1 MADMATLKQDSDEPS
16 PFENEFETFNPEFA
30 TELSNK
36 LEHLSPRNDCASTI
50 DMYDERLHEMTASY
64 SEISFD
70 SQNSPPDVSVSENR
84 SLAASPGSSE
94 LDFAGKKGAVE
105 RGQRFQELSLDSDS
119 KRPDKLEL
127 RRSNQYP
134 SSNIDGNPF
143 HQAMDDLCLEGTVTK
158 EGDMV
163 LFVAEDLETKIKLSS
178 PVTKKGD
185 TPPFPGSRISTP
197 CLYRQALMP
206 QLPIIDPNVLNDLEI
221 EVRRVATSV
230 DTLTENLAGILRSV
244 SALTVEC
251 LEVYRDAV
259 CKTCDAVDSN
269 IKSMYQLMAKCEELS
284 KSMKPIYKLAEQIK
298 GIKRLLD
305 LFENAMNV

>member
-1 MADMATLKQDSDEPS
+1 MADMGRARAKSDEPS
-16 PFENEFETFNPEFA
+16 TFESEFETFNPEFA

-36 LEHLSPRNDCASTI
+36 LEHLSPRNDCVSTI

-84 SLAASPGSSE
+84 SVTASPESSDF
-94 LDFAGKKGAVE
+94 DFACKKVAAE
-105 RGQRFQELSLDSDS
+105 KSRRFQESVQDGDS
-119 KRPDKLEL
+119 KRPDKLDL
-127 RRSNQYP
+127 RRSNHY
-134 SSNIDGNPF
+134 SDGNSF
-143 HQAMDDLCLEGTVTK
+143 HQPMDDLCLEGTVTK

-206 QLPIIDPNVLNDLEI
+206 QLPVIDPNVLNDLEM

-259 CKTCDAVDSN
+259 CKTCDAIDSN

-284 KSMKPIYKLAEQIK
+284 KLMKPIYKLADQIK

-305 LFENAMNV
+305 LFENAMNI

>member
-1 MADMATLKQDSDEPS
+1 MADMATSKQKSDEPS

-36 LEHLSPRNDCASTI
+36 LEHLSPRNDCVSTI
-50 DMYDERLHEMTASY
+50 DMYDERLNEMTASY

-70 SQNSPPDVSVSENR
+70 SQNSPPDVSISENR
-84 SLAASPGSSE
+84 SLAASPGSSD
-94 LDFAGKKGAVE
+94 LDFAGKKGVVE
-105 RGQRFQELSLDSDS
+105 KSLRIQESCQDGDS
-119 KRPDKLEL
+119 KRPDKLDL
-127 RRSNQYP
+127 RRSNHY
-134 SSNIDGNPF
+134 SASNTDCNPF

-206 QLPIIDPNVLNDLEI
+206 HLPVIDPNVLNDLEI

-284 KSMKPIYKLAEQIK
+284 KLMKPIYKLAEQIK

-305 LFENAMNV
+305 LFENAMNI

>member
-1 MADMATLKQDSDEPS
+1 MADMATQKEEAEKEV
-16 PFENEFETFNPEFA
+16 PFENDFETFNPEFA

-36 LEHLSPRNDCASTI
+36 LEHLSPRNDCVSTI
-50 DMYDERLHEMTASY
+50 DMYDERLNEMTASY

-70 SQNSPPDVSVSENR
+70 SRNSPDVSISENR
-84 SLAASPGSSE
+84 SLATSPGSSD
-94 LDFAGKKGAVE
+94 LDFAGKKGVVE
-105 RGQRFQELSLDSDS
+105 QSPKFQEPGQEGDS

-127 RRSNQYP
+127 RRSNRYTD
-134 SSNIDGNPF
+134 SNIDSNPF
-143 HQAMDDLCLEGTVTK
+143 HQPMEDLCLEGTVTK

-163 LFVAEDLETKIKLSS
+163 LFVAEDLETKIKMSS

-206 QLPIIDPNVLNDLEI
+206 QLPIIDPNVLNDLEM

>member
-1 MADMATLKQDSDEPS
+1 MADMDVGKDKEEDGAQ
-16 PFENEFETFNPEFA
+16 FENEFETFNPEFA

-36 LEHLSPRNDCASTI
+36 LEHLSPRNECVSTI
-50 DMYDERLHEMTASY
+50 DMYDERLNEMTASY

-70 SQNSPPDVSVSENR
+70 SQNSPPDVSISENR
-84 SLAASPGSSE
+84 SSAASPGSSD
-94 LDFAGKKGAVE
+94 LDLAGKKGAIE
-105 RGQRFQELSLDSDS
+105 KSPRIQATGQDGDS
-119 KRPDKLEL
+119 KRPDKLDL
-127 RRSNQYP
+127 TRSSQYTA
-134 SSNIDGNPF
+134 SNIDSNSSRQP
-143 HQAMDDLCLEGTVTK
+143 MDDLCLEGTVTK

-206 QLPIIDPNVLNDLEI
+206 QLPVIDPNVLNDLET

-284 KSMKPIYKLAEQIK
+284 KLMKPIYKLAEQIK

-305 LFENAMNV
+305 LFENAVNI

>member
-1 MADMATLKQDSDEPS
+1 MATTKEEIGGAVSV
-16 PFENEFETFNPEFA
+16 ENEFETFNPEFA

-36 LEHLSPRNDCASTI
+36 LEHLSPRNDCVSTI
-50 DMYDERLHEMTASY
+50 DMYDERLNEMTASY

-70 SQNSPPDVSVSENR
+70 SQNSLDVSISENR
-84 SLAASPGSSE
+84 SLAAAPESTN
-94 LDFAGKKGAVE
+94 LDFGDKKCVEESSRCQE
-105 RGQRFQELSLDSDS
+105 RGQEGDS

-127 RRSNQYP
+127 EKSNRHKA
-134 SSNIDGNPF
+134 SSIDSNPF
-143 HQAMDDLCLEGTVTK
+143 HQPMEDLCLEGTVTK

-163 LFVAEDLETKIKLSS
+163 LFVAEDLEAKIKLSS

-206 QLPIIDPNVLNDLEI
+206 QLPVIDPNVLNDLEM

-284 KSMKPIYKLAEQIK
+284 KSMKPIYKLAEEIK

>member
-1 MADMATLKQDSDEPS
+1 MAEMATREEEVHKAVSV
-16 PFENEFETFNPEFA
+16 ENEFENFNPEFA

-36 LEHLSPRNDCASTI
+36 LEHLSPRNDCVSAI
-50 DMYDERLHEMTASY
+50 DMYDERLNEMTASY

-70 SQNSPPDVSVSENR
+70 SQNSPDISISENR
-84 SLAASPGSSE
+84 SLAASPGSSN
-94 LDFAGKKGAVE
+94 LDFDIKKGVLEESA
-105 RGQRFQELSLDSDS
+105 RFQEAGQEGDT

-127 RRSNQYP
+127 RKSNRHAA
-134 SSNIDGNPF
+134 SNIDSNPF
-143 HQAMDDLCLEGTVTK
+143 HQPMEDLCLEGTVTK

-206 QLPIIDPNVLNDLEI
+206 QLPIIDPNVLNDLEM

-298 GIKRLLD
+298 AIKRLLD

>member
-1 MADMATLKQDSDEPS
+1 MAVMATGKEEGDKAVPL
-16 PFENEFETFNPEFA
+16 ENEFETFNPEFA

-36 LEHLSPRNDCASTI
+36 LEHLSPRNDCVSAI
-50 DMYDERLHEMTASY
+50 DMYDERLNEMTASY

-70 SQNSPPDVSVSENR
+70 SQNSPDVSLSENR
-84 SLAASPGSSE
+84 SLAVSPGSSN
-94 LDFAGKKGAVE
+94 LDFAAKKGVLEESA
-105 RGQRFQELSLDSDS
+105 RFQETGQEGDS

-127 RRSNQYP
+127 KKSNRHAAG
-134 SSNIDGNPF
+134 NIDSNPF
-143 HQAMDDLCLEGTVTK
+143 HQPMEDLCLEGTVTK

-206 QLPIIDPNVLNDLEI
+206 QLPIIDPNVLNDLEM

-230 DTLTENLAGILRSV
+230 DTLTENLAGILRSA

-298 GIKRLLD
+298 AIKRLLD
-305 LFENAMNV
+305 LFENSMNV